1 MENPERI
8 RFVELRKKLTVK
20 AEQARNVHAAW
31 SKLDAEKRE
40 LDREVK
46 VLVEELDAL
55 AQGQLVFPK
64 VS

>member
-1 MENPERI
+1 MRVCERKQI
-8 RFVELRKKLTVK
+8 EEVRKKLTQK
-20 AEQARNVHAAW
+20 AEQAKNVQAAW

-46 VLVEELDAL
+46 VLLDELDAL
-55 AQGQLVFPK
+55 LQGQLIFPK